1 MNEPR
6 SLRTQIAERWDLP
19 GTHMG
24 GGAMPSSCGGLP
36 PTASLQEPQ
45 GIQVALSAA
54 VGHYLPT
61 HG

>member
-6 SLRTQIAERWDLP
+6 SLRTQIAERREPP
-19 GTHMG
+19 GTHM